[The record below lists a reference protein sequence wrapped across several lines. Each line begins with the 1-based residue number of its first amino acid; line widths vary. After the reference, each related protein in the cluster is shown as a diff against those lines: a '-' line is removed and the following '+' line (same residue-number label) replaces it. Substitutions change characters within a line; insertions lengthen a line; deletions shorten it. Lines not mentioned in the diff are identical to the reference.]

1 MDNPQRDLAG
11 YVYLSEELAKNKFLV
26 FLTPMYNFHEVF
38 LINPDLV
45 ILNHARKEKLHSS
58 GIDLIIKYC
67 SLSGIKIAIIDS
79 EGGLFKNNLVN
90 KYKKF
95 VNESG
100 SKIDKY
106 FLWGSNKIS
115 LVNKKNIGKYI
126 VAGHPRL
133 DLFFLRNYNNKF
145 LKEFNKKNYILINS
159 SFPKINPI
167 EGDKISLKE
176 FNKHKNNRHY
186 NNQKLYF
193 EKFLKFLKSFL
204 KLNQNINFILRPHP
218 FESIKTYRK
227 EFANYSNIEII
238 NKGDIFFY
246 LKKCKFV
253 INHNCQTSLDAILA
267 GKNCINFSNYEL
279 TKGLSILDKISTRVE
294 NDDQLK
300 IVINKF
306 LSKNKVNGLR
316 KKRQLVA
323 KYYNNVIQ
331 LSSPLIIKHIE
342 LLLNKISYNYALKSS
357 IFRIVYIYW
366 KNRSFLKV
374 IKFIIKLFLGTQFFF
389 NMRSFFGNQMY
400 KRKNFYLN
408 NVLDLVRFVNMNK
421 LIMKKCSLLDLNYK
435 FLLFPQSIIIK
446 KK

>member
-1 MDNPQRDLAG
+1 
-11 YVYLSEELAKNKFLV
+11 
-26 FLTPMYNFHEVF
+26 
-38 LINPDLV
+38 
-45 ILNHARKEKLHSS
+45 
-58 GIDLIIKYC
+58 
-67 SLSGIKIAIIDS
+67 
-79 EGGLFKNNLVN
+79 
-90 KYKKF
+90 
-95 VNESG
+95 
-100 SKIDKY
+100 
-106 FLWGSNKIS
+106 
-115 LVNKKNIGKYI
+115 
-126 VAGHPRL
+126 
-133 DLFFLRNYNNKF
+133 
-145 LKEFNKKNYILINS
+145 
-159 SFPKINPI
+159 
-167 EGDKISLKE
+167 
-176 FNKHKNNRHY
+176 
-186 NNQKLYF
+186 
-193 EKFLKFLKSFL
+193 
-204 KLNQNINFILRPHP
+204 
-218 FESIKTYRK
+218 
-227 EFANYSNIEII
+227 
-238 NKGDIFFY
+238 
-246 LKKCKFV
+246 
-253 INHNCQTSLDAILA
+253 
-267 GKNCINFSNYEL
+267 L